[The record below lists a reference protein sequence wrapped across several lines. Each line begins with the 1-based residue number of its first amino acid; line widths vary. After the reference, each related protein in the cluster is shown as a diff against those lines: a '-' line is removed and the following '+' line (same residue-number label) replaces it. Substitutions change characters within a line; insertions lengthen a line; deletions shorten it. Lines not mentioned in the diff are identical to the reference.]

1 MHAGFHT
8 ADITPPLGV
17 NLAGHFITRPANEVH
32 DPLNAIAVVLD
43 DGATRVALVATDL
56 VGVNSDLVGE
66 ARELIAEQTGI
77 PPGAV
82 MVWATHTHAG
92 PVLGS
97 REWHAQDGDTRTL
110 LPHQIAGA
118 VAAAAERMEPV
129 TVRFGRG
136 REDRIACNRRY
147 RMRDGSVATNPGVGN
162 PGVAAVDGPID
173 PEVGVL
179 FFDGENGPLG
189 ALVNHGC
196 HLDVLGNSNFQ
207 YSADFPWAMRDA
219 LRTVYGPQFTAVF
232 ANGPCGNINHINVF
246 AKKRQGGFDHCR
258 VMGRTLAGE
267 VMKVDYG
274 AASITCEPLWWRSE
288 SVPLKLRQ
296 FTQEEIA
303 EFQRIVDDP
312 DLQAKQI
319 SSGNFERGRAER
331 ALAIVKAGI
340 TTSDAEVQV
349 IGLGEVSLVAIP
361 GEYFVEFGLQIK
373 AASEAPITLVVEL
386 ANGSIGYIP
395 TAEALA
401 EGGYEGSSAKYTPDA
416 GQMLADAALGM
427 IRSSGV

>member
-1 MHAGFHT
+1 MQAGFHA

-43 DGATRVALVATDL
+43 DGTSRVALVATDL
-56 VGVNSDLVGE
+56 VGVNADLVGE
-66 ARELIAEQTGI
+66 ARELISAQTGI
-77 PPGAV
+77 PPQAV
-82 MVWATHTHAG
+82 MIWGTHTHAG

-97 REWHAQDGDTRTL
+97 REWHAQDNETREL
-110 LPHQIAGA
+110 LPRQIAGC
-118 VAAAAERMEPV
+118 VAAAAGRMQPV
-129 TVRFGRG
+129 TLRFGRG
-136 REDRIACNRRY
+136 HEDRIAFNRRY

-162 PGVAAVDGPID
+162 PAVAAVDGPID

-179 FFDGENGPLG
+179 FFDAEDGPLG
-189 ALVNHGC
+189 AIVNHGC

-207 YSADFPWAMRDA
+207 YSADFPWAMREA
-219 LRTVYGPQFTAVF
+219 LKTAYGPQFTAVF

-246 AKKRQGGFDHCR
+246 AKERQGGFDHCR

-267 VMKVDYG
+267 VMKVDYS
-274 AASITCEPLWWRSE
+274 AEPIACEPLWYRSE
-288 SVPLKLRQ
+288 TVPLKLRR
-296 FTQEEIA
+296 FTEEEIA
-303 EFQRIVDDP
+303 EFHRILEDP
-312 DLQAKQI
+312 DLQAKQV

-349 IGLGEVSLVAIP
+349 IGLGDVALVAIP

-373 AASEAPITLVVEL
+373 AASEAAVTLVIEL

-401 EGGYEGSSAKYTPDA
+401 EGGYEGSSAKFSPDA
-416 GQMLADAALGM
+416 GQMLADAALEM
-427 IRSSGV
+427 IRSGDG